1 MKRIL
6 LLAAALVCAAAAP
19 AQAARDYVGLVN
31 PWVEADIGRYFFF
44 QSASSPFGFVK
55 LRPDTSTHAVWG
67 TGYRRSENEV
77 KGFSHIH
84 DWQISGL
91 QVMPTS
97 GVLPLKTRG
106 DTGWQSHVEH
116 DNSELAQPGYHRL
129 HLDRY
134 DITAEL
140 TSTDRVGIHRY
151 RFEQAGPGEIIVN
164 LGGKLGEANMKDA
177 HVTRVGRRSIAGWVR
192 QRGDGYASHDTK
204 LYFDI
209 RVDRPFDSMRGWV
222 RDTLRDEPLDELA
235 GDQMGVWLRYDH
247 LRRGEV
253 VQMKVALSLTG
264 NDGATRNLTAEA
276 PGWNFDGMR
285 RAAQKRW
292 NDMLGR
298 VDVRGG
304 TEQQQVKFYTDLFHV
319 LCGRSLVSDV
329 DGRYMDDTWNAGV
342 VRRADHGMYNYD
354 ALWLT
359 QWNVNS
365 MLGLAYPEV
374 YSDFVKSQLQM
385 YSDGGLLPRGPVA
398 GNYSMV
404 MTGSPTTS
412 FIAGAWNKGIRD
424 FDVNLAYDAMLDAHS
439 VGGLFDKSAFEYDG
453 WSGLGGIRD
462 YLDRGY
468 VPQELGGGPLNGGAG
483 QTLEYAH
490 QDWALAALARRL
502 GKRGINVSQF
512 AKPTASSGSAARA
525 IDGRPARSGDV
536 KWVPT
541 DASPWLQLDWTAPQ
555 QVKRIVLSDAGTLRF
570 SDGTSLDG
578 VAGVNVVNRRVTSV
592 RFEGAGLGE
601 IEVWDDRD
609 AAAYLQERSRNWR
622 NVFDAGLRLH
632 PAAQSRWL
640 VVRAVRSAL
649 TRGLRRGQRLA
660 GLVVH
665 LPRRDGAGEPD
676 GR

>member
-1 MKRIL
+1 MRKRWL
-6 LLAAALVCAAAAP
+6 LPAALAAALTFAAP

-67 TGYRRSENEV
+67 TGYRRNENEV

-84 DWQISGL
+84 DWQFSGI

-116 DNSELAQPGYHRL
+116 DDSEVAQPGYHRL

-151 RFEQAGPGEIIVN
+151 RFEQDGPGEIIVN

-177 HVTRVGRRSIAGWVR
+177 HVTRVGKRSIEGWVN

-204 LYFDI
+204 LFFDI

-222 RDTLRDEPLDELA
+222 RDKLRDEPLDELS

-298 VDVRGG
+298 VDVSGG
-304 TEQQQVKFYTDLFHV
+304 THQQQVKFYTDLFHV
-319 LCGRSLVSDV
+319 LCGRSLVSDA

-385 YSDGGLLPRGPVA
+385 YKDGGLLPRGPVA

-404 MTGSPTTS
+404 MTGSPVTS
-412 FIAGAWNKGIRD
+412 FITGAWNKGIRD
-424 FDVNLAYDAMLDAHS
+424 FDVEPRLRRDDGRALRRRAVRQVRVRVRRLERARRHPRLPRPRVRAAGTRRRAAQRRRRADARVRAP
-439 VGGLFDKSAFEYDG
+439 
-453 WSGLGGIRD
+453 GLG
-462 YLDRGY
+462 
-468 VPQELGGGPLNGGAG
+468 AG
-483 QTLEYAH
+483 
-490 QDWALAALARRL
+490 
-502 GKRGINVSQF
+502 
-512 AKPTASSGSAARA
+512 AARA
-525 IDGRPARSGDV
+525 
-536 KWVPT
+536 
-541 DASPWLQLDWTAPQ
+541 
-555 QVKRIVLSDAGTLRF
+555 
-570 SDGTSLDG
+570 
-578 VAGVNVVNRRVTSV
+578 
-592 RFEGAGLGE
+592 
-601 IEVWDDRD
+601 
-609 AAAYLQERSRNWR
+609 AAAQARDQR
-622 NVFDAGLRLH
+622 
-632 PAAQSRWL
+632 
-640 VVRAVRSAL
+640 RAVREGDGVVGECCAGDRRPAGAFGRRAL
-649 TRGLRRGQRLA
+649 ERRPTARRGC
-660 GLVVH
+660 GWTG
-665 LPRRDGAGEPD
+665 RR
-676 GR
+676 RSR